1 MENGVFTLKNASF
14 FHPHYAR
21 ETLKRAQQLS
31 FWNFVS
37 EKFKLHYCRD
47 IPLNLCFKMF
57 SVHTK
62 REKPAFSNSSSLK
75 SVFEKLDKPS
85 HRNKASFSIFSGRGA
100 KNFVKLRNV
109 RKRFSVYLEMRAFI

>member
-21 ETLKRAQQLS
+21 ETLKRMQQLP

-37 EKFKLHYCRD
+37 EKLKLHYCRD
-47 IPLNLCFKMF
+47 ILNLCFKMF

-62 REKPAFSNSSSLK
+62 RKKPVFSNSSSLK
-75 SVFEKLDKPS
+75 SVFEKRDRPNR
-85 HRNKASFSIFSGRGA
+85 RNKASFSIFSGRGA
-100 KNFVKLRNV
+100 KNSVKLRNV